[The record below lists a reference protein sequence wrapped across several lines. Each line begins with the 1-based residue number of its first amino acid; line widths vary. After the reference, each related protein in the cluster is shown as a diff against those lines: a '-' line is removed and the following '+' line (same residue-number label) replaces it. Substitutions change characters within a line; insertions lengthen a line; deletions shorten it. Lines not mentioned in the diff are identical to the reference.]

1 MITKLILIRGLPG
14 SGKSTL
20 AKRIIEQYSSP
31 IKHIETD
38 MFFVEKGGDYSFD
51 AKKLS
56 QAHHW
61 CQAEVRVAL
70 SNGNSVVVSNTFVQR
85 WEMQPYRDMAKELN
99 VFLEVLV
106 CKEEYGSIHQVPKIT
121 ISNMR
126 KKWEVSS

>member
-20 AKRIIEQYSSP
+20 AKRIIEQYSFP
-31 IKHIETD
+31 IQHIETD

-56 QAHHW
+56 QAHNW
-61 CQAEVRVAL
+61 CQAEVREAL
-70 SNGNSVVVSNTFVQR
+70 LNGYSVVVSNTFVQR

-99 VFLEVLV
+99 IVLEVMV
-106 CKEEYGSIHQVPKIT
+106 CKEDYGSIHQVPKIT
-121 ISNMR
+121 INNMR
-126 KKWEVSS
+126 KKWEVCS